1 MKLLSLLLPIL
12 GAAGS
17 LHAQGNPD
25 VLVVTASN
33 AANNQLMVYN
43 SAGKLLQALNT
54 QGNGGASGNA
64 GGIAVQ
70 GNQVAVINFGSQSV
84 SIFDR
89 VDNGFQMTQ
98 LVPTVTS
105 PLSVAFGP
113 NHLYIL
119 GTTKIESHQLFGPV
133 VSSVPDGAVTLVN
146 ADGSSA
152 QVGVLPNQLIIT
164 EKSNMIETVSLSAG
178 GAVSGTPTAVMN
190 IPSNVNAPFGLIT
203 RGDNAYVTIAHA
215 DEISLVR
222 GGTVLTVTPSVTQ
235 HAPCW
240 VALNGPFL
248 YSSNSPSMTISR
260 YAVYGQKMVQDLAVA
275 AQLNGSPTDIASTA
289 GLLAVIDGSGPLSH
303 LSIFTLDEDGNLT
316 LVNAATISGAANG
329 VAIVP
334 ASN

>member
-1 MKLLSLLLPIL
+1 MKFLSVLLPLL

-17 LHAQGNPD
+17 LYAQGNPI

-43 SAGKLLQALNT
+43 STGKLLQAVNT
-54 QGNGGASGNA
+54 QGKGGASGNA
-64 GGIAVQ
+64 GGIAAQ
-70 GNQVAVINFGSQSV
+70 GDLVAVVNFGSQSV
-84 SIFDR
+84 SIFER

-105 PLSVAFGP
+105 PVSVAFGSS
-113 NHLYIL
+113 HLYIL
-119 GTTKIESHQLFGPV
+119 GTTKVESHQMFGPV
-133 VSSVPDGAVTLVN
+133 VSSNPDGAVTLLT

-152 QVGVLPNQLIIT
+152 QVGVLPTQLIVT
-164 EKSNMIETVSLSAG
+164 EKSNMIETVSLSAS
-178 GAVSGTPTAVMN
+178 GAVNGAPTAVAN
-190 IPSNVNAPFGLIT
+190 IPDNVNAPFGLIT

-222 GGTVLTVTPSVTQ
+222 GGKVLTVTPSNTQ

-240 VALNGPFL
+240 VALNGAFL

-260 YAVYGQKMVQDLAVA
+260 YAVYGQKLVQDLAMA
-275 AQLNGSPTDIASTA
+275 AQLGGSPSDIASVG

-316 LVNAATISGAANG
+316 LQNAATISGAATG
-329 VAIVP
+329 VAIIPV
-334 ASN
+334 SN